1 MIQSKI
7 KDLRMTQ
14 KKLVIKGDYERVV
27 IGEVYIPGQEDAH
40 GNIMTAEEIKKA
52 CYNFMKN
59 ERTHNIDFMHNE
71 EPTGSY
77 LVENFLARRDDP
89 DGFIEG
95 AWVAATK
102 IESDE
107 IWNKILK
114 GEINCYSLSGNTAL
128 STQTEVVDRF
138 AAASG
143 YTHKNIDEMIP
154 PHTHSYNIEFDEDN
168 NVLPTKTELSLGHRH
183 DISAYSV
190 TEETFGHVH
199 RYALE
204 ATDASYA

>member
-1 MIQSKI
+1 MS
-7 KDLRMTQ
+7 Q
-14 KKLVIKGDYERVV
+14 KKLVIKGDYERIV

-77 LVENFLARRDDP
+77 LVENFIARTDDP

-102 IESDE
+102 IESDGL
-107 IWNKILK
+107 WNRILK
-114 GEINCYSLSGNTAL
+114 GEINCYSLSGNTSL
-128 STQTEVVDRF
+128 TTQTEVVDRVVEATGF
-138 AAASG
+138 
-143 YTHKNIDEMIP
+143 TFKNLDEMIP
-154 PHTHSYNIEFDEDN
+154 PHTHAYEVKFDEN
-168 NVLPTKTELSLGHRH
+168 NKVITTKTGDALGHRH
-183 DISAYSV
+183 VISAYSV
-190 TEETFGHVH
+190 TEESFGHVH

-204 ATDASYA
+204 AEDASYA